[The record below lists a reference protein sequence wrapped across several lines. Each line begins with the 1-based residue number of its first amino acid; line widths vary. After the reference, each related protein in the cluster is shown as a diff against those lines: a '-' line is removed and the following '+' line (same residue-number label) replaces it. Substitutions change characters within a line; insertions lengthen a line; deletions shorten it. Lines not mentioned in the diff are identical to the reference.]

1 MNVIAFVSRT
11 AGAGKSTLAAH
22 LAVAALATGHRCL
35 LIDADPK
42 NALTMWHARRP
53 HDAPA
58 VRSAGRGIKQAL
70 AAARLEGFEW
80 VFIDAPSDQWL
91 AVNEAIRAATLV
103 VIPARASRFDLA
115 AVRDTVNAIRERNK
129 PYAVVINAAPAKRDD
144 REPFAVAAA
153 RIQLEKLRIPV
164 WAGQITQRTG
174 LAIALVTGASALET
188 APASPAADEITSL
201 WSAIARSVAA
211 VRRAGSRIASDR
223 GSDAP
228 ARAA

>member
-1 MNVIAFVSRT
+1 MNVVTFASRN

-22 LAVAALATGHRCL
+22 LAVAARAAGRRCL

-42 NALTMWHARRP
+42 SALTLWHARRL

-58 VRSAGRGIKQAL
+58 VRDAGRGIKQAL
-70 AAARLEGFEW
+70 AAARLEGFDW
-80 VFIDAPSDQWL
+80 VFIDVPPDQWL

-115 AVRDTVNAIRERNK
+115 AVHDMVNTIRTRNK
-129 PYAVVINAAPAKRDD
+129 PYAVVINAAPAKRDE
-144 REPFAVAAA
+144 REPSAVAAA
-153 RIQLEKLRIPV
+153 RAQLEKLRIPV

-174 LAIALVTGASALET
+174 LAIALATGASALET
-188 APASPAADEITSL
+188 GPASPAAEEFTSL
-201 WSAIARSVAA
+201 WAAIARSVAA
-211 VRRAGSRIASDR
+211 IRHAGKRTLDGPGHDI
-223 GSDAP
+223 P